1 MSKRTQRSDLY
12 VFIGSK
18 IKDSRIDYRRIV
30 GQSKKIMTQTQLAN
44 VCGVTFQ
51 QIQKYEKGM
60 NKVPIDNLLRIAKA
74 TNKDFMFFIPKDNE
88 IEECKRMQDH
98 RVQVNEPIERT

>member
-30 GQSKKIMTQTQLAN
+30 GQSKKIMTQTQLAK
-44 VCGVTFQ
+44 VCGVHS
-51 QIQKYEKGM
+51 
-60 NKVPIDNLLRIAKA
+60 NKFKNMRK
-74 TNKDFMFFIPKDNE
+74 E
-88 IEECKRMQDH
+88 
-98 RVQVNEPIERT
+98 